1 MTTTTTARRSDSHA
15 PASAEFDPQ
24 AYDFVF
30 YVDLDGRFGNRRQM
44 NAFLAPMFDSGF
56 SAGPHWGNAQCGHCG
71 AHLRYAA
78 VAIHAD
84 TMEII
89 LIGEQCLENRFGLT
103 KPEFQALRE
112 AAKLNRERTKKE
124 DRIAR
129 MIENDPDLVW
139 ITYVPNI
146 DAFNWSDFM
155 GDMFR
160 ALVIRGDMSPAQ
172 RGAALRSMR
181 KVTATYWEREAERI
195 AREAASA
202 TKVQAHIGN
211 IKDRITVM
219 GRITQIFQGTPFAY
233 YGPVPYTFIVET
245 DAGMVKF
252 STTSETIVDHIE
264 GPKFSRDDVI
274 TVTGTVKAHATYRDT
289 PQTILTRVKAL

>member
-1 MTTTTTARRSDSHA
+1 MTTTTTPRRSDSHA

-30 YVDLDGRFGNRRQM
+30 FVDLNSEFGNRRAM
-44 NAFLAPMFDSGF
+44 NTFLAPMF
-56 SAGPHWGNAQCGHCG
+56 SAGWTKGPHWGHSQCGHCG

-78 VAIHAD
+78 VAIRAD

-103 KPEFQALRE
+103 KPEFQELRE
-112 AAKLNRERTKKE
+112 AAKLNRERTKKA

-129 MIENDPDLVW
+129 MLESDPELVW

-146 DAFNWSDFM
+146 EAFNWSDFM

-160 ALVIRGDMSPAQ
+160 ALTVRGDMSPAQ
-172 RGAALRSMR
+172 RSAACRSVR
-181 KVTATYWEREAERI
+181 KMTATYWERI

-202 TKVQAHIGN
+202 QAHIGTE
-211 IKDRITVM
+211 KEKVTVT
-219 GRITQIFQGTPFAY
+219 GRITQIFAGTPFSY
-233 YGPVPYTFIVET
+233 YGPTPYTFVVET
-245 DAGMVKF
+245 PAGVVKF
-252 STTSETIVDHIE
+252 STTSETFKDDD
-264 GPKFSRDDVI
+264 GDLKFSRNDTI
-274 TVTGTVKAHATYRDT
+274 TVAGTVKAHTTYRDV
-289 PQTILTRVKAL
+289 PQTVLTRCKAL